1 MILGKAANLSSGI
14 EKVPQAV
21 GRLFSITLS
30 KDTVG
35 REKKAT
41 RDGFALKINPKDIT
55 TRG

>member
-35 REKKAT
+35 REK
-41 RDGFALKINPKDIT
+41 RPLEMALRLK
-55 TRG
+55 